1 MTDPRETPDPDL
13 ATRAEPMQVARPL
26 IDLRRQ
32 PDGKRDRQL
41 LFGDAVTVL
50 HHAGEWR
57 LVKTEKDGFH
67 GYVPAHALGPVQ
79 TPTHRI
85 SVRATHAYERP
96 DLKSPDL
103 ASLSFGSRIVAL
115 SETAAFIET
124 DAGFI
129 PRQHVCTVDH
139 LETDP
144 VAVAH
149 LFLGTPYLWG
159 GNSGTGIDCSG
170 LVQAACLACGI
181 PCHGDSDQQCDR
193 LGTLLPAQ
201 SPYRRNDLLFWNGHV
216 ALIMDPQ
223 TMLHANAGDM
233 AVAEEGIEA
242 GIARI
247 LDQGDG
253 PVTAHKRLKLP

>member
-1 MTDPRETPDPDL
+1 MTDPRDVPDADL
-13 ATRAEPMQVARPL
+13 ATRAEPMQVAHPV

-57 LVKTEKDGFH
+57 LIRAEKDGFH
-67 GYVPAHALGPVQ
+67 GYVPARTLGPVQ
-79 TPTHRI
+79 SPTHRV
-85 SVRATHAYERP
+85 SARATHAYERP

-103 ASLSFGSRIVAL
+103 ASLSFGSRITAR
-115 SETAAFIET
+115 SETAGFIET
-124 DAGFI
+124 NAGFV
-129 PRQHVCTVDH
+129 PRQHVHNIDH
-139 LETDP
+139 IDTDP
-144 VAVAH
+144 VCVAE

-181 PCHGDSDQQCDR
+181 RCPGDSDQQCDQ
-193 LGTLLPAQ
+193 LGTLLPPE
-201 SPYRRNDLLFWNGHV
+201 SPYRRNDLLFWKGHV
-216 ALIMDPQ
+216 ALVTDPQ

-253 PVTAHKRLKLP
+253 PVTAHKRLQLP